1 MDGSKLK
8 ELRQKNGYTREK
20 LAKKL
25 YVTEYILQGWE
36 EGWSLISLSNG
47 EMEELANA
55 FQMTEE
61 ELRRVLSQEKDD
73 DYSDDT
79 KINFFDV
86 IDSGIKWL
94 ELIRKMK
101 E

>member
-1 MDGSKLK
+1 M
-8 ELRQKNGYTREK
+8 
-20 LAKKL
+20 